1 MPTKMLPV
9 FPGEVLSELYLEP
22 YALTGNALAIALRI
36 PATRVNEILRG
47 RRAITAD
54 TALRLAAYFGTTPRF
69 WLNLQIEYDLR
80 LAERKVGATIRQDV
94 RRNKAVPA

>member
-1 MPTKMLPV
+1 MPTKMLPIT
-9 FPGEVLSELYLEP
+9 PGEVLSELYLEP
-22 YALTGNALAIALRI
+22 YGLTGSALAIALRI

-54 TALRLAAYFGTTPRF
+54 TALRLASYFGTTPRF
-69 WLNLQIEYDLR
+69 WLNLQTEYDLR
-80 LAERKVGATIRQDV
+80 LTERRVGAAIREDV